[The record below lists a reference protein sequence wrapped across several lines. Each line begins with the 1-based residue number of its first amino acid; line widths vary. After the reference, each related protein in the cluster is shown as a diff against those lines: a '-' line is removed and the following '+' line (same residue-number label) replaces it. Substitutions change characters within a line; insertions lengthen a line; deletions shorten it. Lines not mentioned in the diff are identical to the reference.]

1 MREGE
6 ILGLTWDLVNISD
19 EAIAEDNAY
28 IDIKKELLRVSK
40 RALETLDQKD
50 VYYIFPPLMPNT
62 STRVVSEKAKKR
74 HQHPACVDTENTGLH
89 SS

>member
-40 RALETLDQKD
+40 RALETLDQKEL
-50 VYYIFPPLMPNT
+50 YYIFIHKIKY
-62 STRVVSEKAKKR
+62 TRV
-74 HQHPACVDTENTGLH
+74 
-89 SS
+89 